1 MILPRLPSYLK
12 GSGLDFYV
20 VAFNYDDSEH
30 ECDSIIVDADFDDDY
45 DDGDG
50 DDNVGD
56 DEDDDDAGCVRV
68 G

>member
-1 MILPRLPSYLK
+1 M
-12 GSGLDFYV
+12 DFYV